1 MAHLTVDS
9 THDMAVNAGL
19 AALTGPHVS
28 TRSASLIQ
36 LVDKASQVQYVTGAF
51 LYDTDGTLTGGT
63 VTGIDAGTA
72 FSLTGLDVTVADYAA
87 ALADGNV
94 FGLRMTLFAGD
105 DTLEGST
112 GGDRL
117 LGFDGDDLVL
127 GGFGND
133 DLNGNK
139 GADTVDGGDGADTI
153 HGGQGDDRVLGGAG
167 NDVATGSLGRDTV
180 MAGAGNDLVYGGQG
194 DDVVRGGEGDD
205 RIWGD
210 LGQDAHYGDL
220 GADTFFFASGSGGD
234 TLDDFDPAEGDR
246 IAVARFVNGTD
257 IDDPADLL
265 TRTRLHPDGQLVDLG
280 QGNAILIRNLP
291 GGELSADLFLIV

>member
-1 MAHLTVDS
+1 MAELTIGG
-9 THDMAVNAGL
+9 THDMALNTGL

-28 TRSASLIQ
+28 TRSATLIQ
-36 LVDKASQVQYVTGAF
+36 LVDKAGQVQYVTGTF
-51 LYDTDGTLTGGT
+51 LYDANGTLTGGT
-63 VTGIDAGTA
+63 VAGIDAGTTFA
-72 FSLTGLDVTVADYAA
+72 ITGIGVPVAEYAA
-87 ALADGNV
+87 ALAVGNV
-94 FGLRMTLFAGD
+94 FGLRSLLFAGD

-139 GADTVDGGDGADTI
+139 GDDTVDGGDGADTI
-153 HGGQGDDRVLGGAG
+153 HGGQGDDSVLGGAG
-167 NDVATGSLGRDTV
+167 NDFATGSLGRDTV
-180 MAGAGNDLVYGGQG
+180 MAGAGNDLAYGGQG
-194 DDVVRGGEGDD
+194 DDVVRGGDGAD

-210 LGQDAHYGDL
+210 VGQDALYGDL

-246 IAVARFVNGTD
+246 IAIARFVNGTD

-280 QGNAILIRNLP
+280 QGNGILIRNLP